1 MKQNSSFLRI
11 IFFMLIL
18 SAVGTMPLCAQ
29 YGGIQMEANPASDF
43 GYDLNETG
51 DGVVIT
57 DYRGGYGGIVIPA
70 EIEGYPV
77 VEWNVKIYGDANIT
91 ALIFPDSITKIVNPT
106 TTDYRGERR
115 GAFSYMYQLE
125 KVRLPKYLKEIP
137 ADWFSGH
144 KFLTEVQL
152 PDLEVIGAETFI
164 GTSIEKLIIPQS
176 VKKIEAAAFS
186 GCQQLTELTLP
197 DTLEYIGAE
206 AFSGTSI
213 GILNIP
219 QSVKR
224 IEAGAFRGCGYL
236 RTLTIANGVE
246 YIGPEAFKDTGIRH
260 LIIPPSVTRIEKE
273 TFSGWQTLQTVSIP
287 DSIESIGQEAF
298 RGAAIKMLT
307 IPKSVQRIGAGA
319 FSNCESL
326 ETLIISDGIEYIG
339 SGAFKNCTNLTN
351 VTLPTKQ
358 IEYKGT
364 EDGSTFNAFYNC
376 PRISLKDR
384 KKIKET
390 GYTGTFTFD

>member
-1 MKQNSSFLRI
+1 MNRNNGFLRL
-11 IFFMLIL
+11 IFFMLIV
-18 SAVGTMPLCAQ
+18 SVAGTMPLCAQ

-43 GYDLNETG
+43 AYDLNETE

-77 VEWNVKIYGDANIT
+77 VEWNVKIYGDSDIT
-91 ALIFPDSITKIVNPT
+91 ALIFPDSITKIRNPT

-115 GAFSYMYQLE
+115 SAFSYMYQLK

-137 ADWFSGH
+137 ADWFSDH
-144 KFLTEVQL
+144 SFLTEIQL
-152 PDLEVIGAETFI
+152 PELEVIGAETFI
-164 GTSIEKLIIPQS
+164 GTSIEKLVIPQS
-176 VKKIEAAAFS
+176 VKRIEAAAFS
-186 GCQQLTELTLP
+186 GCQQLTEVTLP
-197 DTLEYIGAE
+197 DNLEYIGAN

-213 GILNIP
+213 KTLNIP

-236 RTLTIANGVE
+236 KTLTIANGVE
-246 YIGPEAFKDTGIRH
+246 YIGPEAFSRTGIRH
-260 LIIPPSVTRIEKE
+260 LVIPSSVTRIEKE
-273 TFSGWQTLQTVSIP
+273 AFSGWQTLQTLTIP
-287 DSIESIGQEAF
+287 DSIESIGSEAF
-298 RGAAIKMLT
+298 RGAAIKTLA
-307 IPKSVQRIGAGA
+307 IPKSVKRIEANA

-326 ETLIISDGIEYIG
+326 ETLIISDGIEAMG
-339 SGAFKNCTNLTN
+339 SGAFQNCTNLTN
-351 VTLPTKQ
+351 VTLPAKQ
-358 IEYKGT
+358 IEYEGG
-364 EDGSTFNAFYNC
+364 ENGSTMNAFYNC

-390 GYTGTFTFD
+390 GYSGTFN